1 MTSLVLAYAFLFL
14 IAGAV
19 GFGAGYG
26 LRMVAMR
33 ARDRVVEAD
42 IAAYGRRL
50 DELRVRMARD

>member
-26 LRMVAMR
+26 LRRAAMR

-42 IAAYGRRL
+42 IAAYSRRL
-50 DELRVRMARD
+50 DELRARMARD